1 MWGKPAFSIS
11 DNCAVDVRNLGA
23 ARKWYEE
30 KLGFR
35 EAPDKREE
43 DSGWPFVNLCISN
56 DGLARTL
63 LEREAGTPPTNGHVI
78 FFAKNLEKA
87 RQWLVERQVSA
98 ESTTEDSGGNRLF
111 RFFDLDENPV
121 EVCVEP

>member
-1 MWGKPAFSIS
+1 VGQAAILNFRQLRGRRKKPWRSPEM
-11 DNCAVDVRNLGA
+11 D
-23 ARKWYEE
+23 EE